1 MRRSSGIIMH
11 IASLPGEFGIGTF
24 GKEAYEFADFLK
36 ESHQKYWQI
45 LPIGPTSY
53 GDSPYQSFSAFAG
66 NPYFIDFNLLKKD
79 GLLES
84 KDYSNLN
91 FGKDKEDIDYGL
103 IFVEKMKVLRKAYER
118 FKLNLPTDLK
128 EFEEENQWL
137 DDYSLYM
144 ALKSKFELKSWQK
157 WDIDIKLR
165 KKEVL
170 NKYREEL
177 KDEINLWKFIQYKFF
192 EQWTNL
198 KKYVNDLDI
207 EIIGDIPIYVAEDS
221 ADIWANPKAFL
232 LDEETLV
239 PLKVSGCPPD
249 NFAVTGQLWGN
260 PIYNWDYID
269 KTNYK
274 WWIDRMKQ
282 SSKLYD
288 VIRIDHFRGFESY
301 WSIPYGDPT
310 AENGEWVKGPGMK
323 LFNAIKKE
331 LGDIKIIAEDLG
343 FLTDE
348 VVKFREESGFPGMR
362 VLQFAFVGDAA
373 NRDLPHN
380 YEENCI
386 AYTGT
391 HDNNTFRGWLEKT
404 GTEEEIE
411 ASIKY
416 LGLNKEEGYN
426 WGFIRGVWS
435 SKAYLSIALIQD
447 FLNLGN
453 ESRIN
458 VPSTLGQNWRWRAK
472 KDVFTDELAE
482 KIYEIT
488 KMYGRCEE

>member
-79 GLLES
+79 GLLKS

-348 VVKFREESGFPGMR
+348 VIKFREESGFPGMR